1 MLHEFGCVKMSKR
14 IVCSL
19 SFTKDEWNRIQA
31 INQNGMIEVIAS
43 ISQNITQ
50 WNALEKV
57 EIQIV
62 KDENNP
68 SQYAKMNFI
77 QDI

>member
-1 MLHEFGCVKMSKR
+1 MSKR